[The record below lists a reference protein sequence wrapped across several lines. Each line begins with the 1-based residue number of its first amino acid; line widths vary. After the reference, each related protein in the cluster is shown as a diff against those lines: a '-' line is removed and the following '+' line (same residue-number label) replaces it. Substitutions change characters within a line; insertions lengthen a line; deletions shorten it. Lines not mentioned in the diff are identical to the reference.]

1 MAREYDTTNRV
12 KAKPHRF
19 NARLNEDEMDQVQAI
34 MNDLGLSK
42 TEVLTYLLE
51 VHEHALKIIR
61 DSK

>member
-1 MAREYDTTNRV
+1 MDQSQRPTT
-12 KAKPHRF
+12 KPYRY